1 MNLCGRCADRVRERK
16 IVRKISVGE
25 NVRGTCD
32 VCRLQRFVSAY
43 EIEPKRE
50 ERERERGNVSV

>member
-1 MNLCGRCADRVRERK
+1 MNLCDRCADRVRERK

-50 ERERERGNVSV
+50 EREKVNG